1 MKIHPQA
8 SKHLQT
14 DEETKQHIIQCD
26 SIILQNRDVW
36 GRKRFEGF
44 AAAVY
49 ISCTWVWRSNASVHA
64 RTRLSLCFWSEIWGQ
79 FNTVLCLR
87 CPETSSYLPSGGWN
101 VCVCQ
106 TVWLLTC
113 LALQSHRKGLGLT
126 DLLALSSSCLSSF
139 EEGGASV
146 FISPPCERGR
156 TAFGLSLDRLLSLSA
171 LNGDISLV
179 LMGDSGALGLNLWCW
194 EKGGGLMGPTPGWL
208 GTHPVR
214 VIASVPCALEL
225 GGFKT
230 TCDLWWL
237 CCLDLPL
244 LSCLFLSPSLS
255 FSPSTSSSSSF
266 ISLGLSLLFCLVII
280 WILLWR
286 RAPPMP

>member
-1 MKIHPQA
+1 M
-8 SKHLQT
+8 
-14 DEETKQHIIQCD
+14 
-26 SIILQNRDVW
+26 
-36 GRKRFEGF
+36 
-44 AAAVY
+44 
-49 ISCTWVWRSNASVHA
+49 WVCWRSNGSVH
-64 RTRLSLCFWSEIWGQ
+64 THTCLSLCFWSEIWGQ
-79 FNTVLCLR
+79 FNTVLCYR
-87 CPETSSYLPSGGWN
+87 CPET
-101 VCVCQ
+101 CVCQ
-106 TVWLLTC
+106 TVLLLTC
-113 LALQSHRKGLGLT
+113 LALQSHRKGLVLT

-179 LMGDSGALGLNLWCW
+179 LKGDSGGLGLNLWCW

-214 VIASVPCALEL
+214 VIASVPCTLEL
-225 GGFKT
+225 GGCKT
-230 TCDLWWL
+230 TCALWWL

-244 LSCLFLSPSLS
+244 VSCLFLSPSLS
-255 FSPSTSSSSSF
+255 FSPSTCSSSF
-266 ISLGLSLLFCLVII
+266 IARGLSLLFCLVIV